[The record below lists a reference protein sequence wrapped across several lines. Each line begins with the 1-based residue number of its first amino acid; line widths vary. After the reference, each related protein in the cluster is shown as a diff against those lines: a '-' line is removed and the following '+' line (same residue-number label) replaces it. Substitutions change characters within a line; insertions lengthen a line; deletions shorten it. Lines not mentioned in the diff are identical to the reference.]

1 MFKKSRILRACKIW
15 YLRISLIWFQ
25 PFFET
30 QNNKHIID
38 GGKYFSLIETW
49 WLLDYKYNQIGI
61 LLPSYYDTLIHKCNL
76 SFNTN
81 LEWWRTNMNLLWE
94 FNLNVK
100 IISTFNTKTV
110 TKEKI
115 TFYLFHEIVC
125 MDEVIQFIIERLRKT
140 KTCLKE

>member
-1 MFKKSRILRACKIW
+1 MK
-15 YLRISLIWFQ
+15 
-25 PFFET
+25 
-30 QNNKHIID
+30 
-38 GGKYFSLIETW
+38 
-49 WLLDYKYNQIGI
+49 
-61 LLPSYYDTLIHKCNL
+61 
-76 SFNTN
+76 
-81 LEWWRTNMNLLWE
+81 MNVVWE

-125 MDEVIQFIIERLRKT
+125 MGEVIQFIIERLRKT